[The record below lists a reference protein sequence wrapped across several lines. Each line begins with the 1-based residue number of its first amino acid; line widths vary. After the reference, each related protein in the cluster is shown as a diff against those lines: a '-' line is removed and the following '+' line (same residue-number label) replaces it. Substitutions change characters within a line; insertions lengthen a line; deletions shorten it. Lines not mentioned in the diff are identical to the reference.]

1 MWLVKKSDLPKNR
14 KVMSVTDPND
24 RKLLEFLR
32 QDGGRSVGELIEVM
46 EVTATAVRQR
56 LNRLMEKG
64 YIERRL
70 DRESEDAAGRGRPGY
85 LYHITQLGMDS
96 AGNNFSDLA
105 RVMWQEIQALEDE
118 PIRNR
123 LVQSLAKHLAEQY
136 QEQLSSV
143 NTSSEKSLEERMQEV
158 IHLMSQRDVPLDMQ
172 QQNGLPVLNVLS
184 CPYPAL
190 AEQDRLI
197 CDMETIMLSELLGKE
212 VQLDE
217 CRLEGGR
224 CCSFQPT
231 SEPSTNGITANGEA
245 TAPPASN

>member
-1 MWLVKKSDLPKNR
+1 
-14 KVMSVTDPND
+14 MSTSDPND
-24 RKLLEFLR
+24 RKLLDFL
-32 QDGGRSVGELIEVM
+32 DFEEGRSVGELIEVM
-46 EVTATAVRQR
+46 QVTATAVRQR

-70 DRESEDAAGRGRPGY
+70 DRESEDAAGRGRPSY
-85 LYHITQLGMDS
+85 LYHITKLGKDS
-96 AGNNFSDLA
+96 GGNNFSDLA
-105 RVMWQEIQALEDE
+105 RAMWQEIQAIEEQPVRD
-118 PIRNR
+118 R
-123 LVQSLAKHLAEQY
+123 LIKSLAKHLADQY
-136 QEQLSSV
+136 QDQLSAS
-143 NTSSEKSLEERMQEV
+143 NSSTDKSLEERMQEV

-212 VQLDE
+212 VELDE
-217 CRLEGGR
+217 CRLEGAR

-231 SEPSTNGITANGEA
+231 EVSTEIT
-245 TAPPASN
+245 PASDSTTTTSN